1 MISSFGRLNQTQK
14 GQPLINEI
22 LPNEILNEP
31 DFMLHKHQTNDILLK
46 FLNTGFKTESQ
57 KIKECGNYLE
67 FALKEHQI
75 TKDSKKKLAG
85 ANFCKN
91 RFCPMC
97 SWRRVRNITGQ
108 LKDAFSIIQE
118 KEKVAVLFLTLTISN
133 PDVKDLKV
141 AIAKMNKAFKKMSET
156 KPFKNAVLGY
166 FKAIEI
172 LGDKTPKGQAHPH
185 FHILLIVDTK
195 YFSSRNYLNKSEW
208 TEMWKK
214 ALKVDYTPVVDVR
227 RIKSKNENFSDID
240 SAIMETVKYSVKH
253 SDLCKRSNEDFY
265 YLYTQTKSLRF
276 ISAGG
281 ILKEHL
287 NLIKIDEDLINLK
300 KENEALWIEIC
311 RLIYTWQNGDYQLKE
326 IKPPK
331 EQTMEKEIL
340 EQNREYLKKLYLEWL
355 EYFDTWNLSDY
366 QEDDLIAFIE
376 DLEKHQCFDEEIKMM
391 RMYLRLAKRD

>member
-1 MISSFGRLNQTQK
+1 MLLEIVPNQ
-14 GQPLINEI
+14 I
-22 LPNEILNEP
+22 LEETK
-31 DFMLHKHQTNDILLK
+31 FTEHKLQTNDILFK
-46 FLNTGFKTESQ
+46 FYNTGFKGEAE
-57 KIKECGNYLE
+57 KIKQCGNYLE
-67 FALKEHQI
+67 FALKENQI
-75 TKDSKKKLAG
+75 TKDTKKKLAN

-97 SWRRVRNITGQ
+97 SWRRIRNITGQ
-108 LKDAFSIIQE
+108 LKEAFSCITE
-118 KEKVAVLFLTLTISN
+118 KQKVATLFLTLTISN
-133 PDVKDLKV
+133 PDVKDLKST
-141 AIAKMNKAFKKMSET
+141 IAKMNKAFKNMSDT

-166 FKAIEI
+166 FKSIEI

-195 YFSSRNYLNKSEW
+195 YFSSRNYLNKTEW

-240 SAIMETVKYSVKH
+240 SAIIETVKYSVKH
-253 SDLCKRSNEDFY
+253 SDLVKRTNEDFY
-265 YLYTQTKSLRF
+265 YLYTQTKNLRF

-300 KENEALWIEIC
+300 KENEALWIEIA
-311 RLIYTWQNGDYQLKE
+311 RLIYTFQNGEYCLKE

-331 EQTMEKEIL
+331 EK
-340 EQNREYLKKLYLEWL
+340 N
-355 EYFDTWNLSDY
+355 
-366 QEDDLIAFIE
+366 
-376 DLEKHQCFDEEIKMM
+376 
-391 RMYLRLAKRD
+391 